1 MHKSTSHCGREEGL
15 DDGST
20 MEWKEESNG
29 RGTGKKELMVFGKW
43 VEGYFQKAIYI
54 LRRNWIICILDVR
67 SMKCRNIQVQMS
79 SGSWKCWLG
88 SQRKNEDCDHV
99 NWGRGGGS
107 LEKDVVSGRGLG
119 EWKAAPRAAS
129 WEPTER
135 GKKGSQWKT
144 QRRALRGKTGT
155 REGQEKKVWVSSR
168 RCQGLQWR
176 IEKKRFH
183 KKSEEA
189 LQVKSC
195 HECPSPLIFHNI
207 THLCRINFR
216 KADKSEASRIP
227 GPSELWKVL
236 ASIRLCLKLSETK
249 NKSMKKFPTLC
260 RRGTVFWNYIDCF
273 PPSIPP
279 PHKSYDSEPS
289 MLFEPIYF
297 WFTEMTFQCYL
308 YTQHLIHHICKLI
321 NHTSYP
327 LIQVLGNYTG

>member
-1 MHKSTSHCGREEGL
+1 MQKSTSHCWREEGL

-29 RGTGKKELMVFGKW
+29 RGIGKKELTVFGKW

-54 LRRNWIICILDVR
+54 LRRNWIICILDVW

-79 SGSWKCWLG
+79 SGSWKCCLG
-88 SQRKNEDCDHV
+88 SQRRNEDCDHV
-99 NWGRGGGS
+99 NWGGGGGS
-107 LEKDVVSGRGLG
+107 LEEDVVPGKGLG
-119 EWKAAPRAAS
+119 EWRGAPRAAS

-144 QRRALRGKTGT
+144 QRRALRGKIGT
-155 REGQEKKVWVSSR
+155 REGQEKKVWVSIM

-183 KKSEEA
+183 SKSEEA

-195 HECPSPLIFHNI
+195 HECPGPLIFHNI

-216 KADKSEASRIP
+216 KAGKSEASRIP
-227 GPSELWKVL
+227 GPSEQWKVL

-260 RRGTVFWNYIDCF
+260 RGELCSGIT
-273 PPSIPP
+273 
-279 PHKSYDSEPS
+279 
-289 MLFEPIYF
+289 
-297 WFTEMTFQCYL
+297 
-308 YTQHLIHHICKLI
+308 
-321 NHTSYP
+321 
-327 LIQVLGNYTG
+327 